1 MLKAKIYVVKTP
13 ILLLLLGSL
22 HLLLIDNLVAQIS
35 YRDSLIQE
43 LTTETDAETRIRLK
57 LSLAREYDMRDTSLR
72 IANEIMAES
81 KAIGFLKGEAF
92 AHEIR
97 SYAFYNM
104 DRMAESLVEDS
115 MHILVQQQ
123 LGNTFAVG
131 AIHHAMGATYSVM
144 RKLDLAI
151 VHLLKAVEVLEAEE
165 NYEWL
170 ARVYNDLGEAFDL
183 SEQPEQALFYLRKG
197 LALRKQHIDPSEWHY
212 AYTDIGNFFSTNNQ
226 LDSALFYHQ
235 LALESA
241 QLGEDAAS
249 AAIAYQNTGN
259 ALLIA
264 GKNEAAIPYLLKANQ
279 YFEDTDRI
287 QYLAPNY
294 NAIGESYLN
303 LGRYAEAIDYLN
315 RSLEMTRENGPLNLA
330 QDSHGILARL
340 FEQRGDYQ
348 QAYVHLQRQKILQDS
363 LLQEQNLEVIAG
375 LERKYQNEQQ
385 KTQLAEQ
392 ALELERQSRLRN
404 YTLLGAALF
413 ALVLM
418 SGFQYVRNRQKNRI
432 REAALETQLERAE
445 AEKLRTLDQL
455 KSTFFANISHEFRT
469 PLTLILGPVQQ
480 ALEGINKRLD
490 TEIPEEVTMKTRYL
504 QLIERSTQRL
514 LSLVNQLLDLSRID
528 GGQIQLHLQKGDLL
542 PLLRALIYSFESLA
556 ERQHIDYEVSFPEQL
571 PQAVFDRDKWEK
583 ILVNLLSNAFKFTPE
598 GGRVTFQAEAKE
610 EGLQMRV
617 SDSGPGINAV
627 DLDLI
632 FDRFYQVEGTEAR
645 GTGIGLALVQELV
658 TMLDGQ
664 IQVESEIGEGT
675 TFILLLPFLPEHFPQ
690 LDTEALE
697 EGFTEA
703 ISLALPRFSSPTTSG
718 AIAEG
723 INDEIPTVLIVEDNV
738 DLRNYI
744 AEQLGSTYHII
755 TAENGQVGLEQAIEH
770 TPDLIVSDVM
780 MPKMDGFELCETLK
794 SDERTSHIP
803 VILLTAKAGQDHKL
817 AGLET
822 GADEY
827 LTKPFDGRELQLRV
841 QNLIRQRAQLRE
853 RYGRTLSLQ
862 PSKIAVT
869 SADEQFIQKV
879 QAAIEANLDNEQFSV
894 EDLAAAVAFSRSQL
908 HRKLKALTDQSPTVI
923 IRNFRLQRAKRL
935 LEQGAGTVSEIA
947 LEVGFGNLSYFSK
960 TFKAAFGVL
969 PSEVGVE

>member
-1 MLKAKIYVVKTP
+1 MKTP
-13 ILLLLLGSL
+13 VLLLLMGSFNL
-22 HLLLIDNLVAQIS
+22 FLTDDLIAQTN
-35 YRDSLIQE
+35 YRDSLLQE
-43 LTTETDAETRIRLK
+43 LTTEKDAETRIWLK
-57 LSLAREYDMRDTSLR
+57 LSLAREYDMRDTSLQ

-81 KAIGFLKGEAF
+81 QAIGFLKGEAF

-97 SYAFYNM
+97 SYAYYNM
-104 DRMAESLVEDS
+104 DRMAESLIEDS

-131 AIHHAMGATYSVM
+131 AIHHNMGATYTTM
-144 RKLDLAI
+144 RKLDQAI
-151 VHLLKAVEVLEAEE
+151 VHLLKAVEVLKAEE
-165 NYEWL
+165 SYDWL

-183 SEQPEQALFYLRKG
+183 SEQPEQALFYLREG
-197 LALRKQHIDPSEWHY
+197 LALRKKHIDPSEWHY
-212 AYTDIGNFFSTNNQ
+212 AYTDLGNFFSTNDQ

-241 QLGEDAAS
+241 QLGEDDAS
-249 AAIAYQNTGN
+249 AAIAYQNMGN

-264 GKNEAAIPYLLKANQ
+264 GKNEAAVPYLLKANT

-294 NAIGESYLN
+294 NAIGETYLN
-303 LGRYAEAIDYLN
+303 LGRYTEAIDYLN

-330 QDSHGILARL
+330 QDAHGILARL
-340 FEQRGDYQ
+340 FEQQNDYQ
-348 QAYVHLQRQKILQDS
+348 QAYFHLQQQKILQDS

-385 KTQLAEQ
+385 KAQLAEQ
-392 ALELERQSRLRN
+392 ALELNRQSRLRN

-413 ALVLM
+413 ALALT
-418 SGFQYVRNRQKNRI
+418 SIFQFVRSRQKSRV
-432 REAALETQLERAE
+432 REAALEAQLERAE
-445 AEKLRTLDQL
+445 ADKLRSLDQL

-480 ALEGINKRLD
+480 ALEGINRRLD
-490 TEIPEEVTMKTRYL
+490 VEVPEEVTMKTRYL

-514 LSLVNQLLDLSRID
+514 LLLVNQLLDLSRID
-528 GGQIQLHLQKGDLL
+528 GGQLQLHLQQGDLL
-542 PLLRALIYSFESLA
+542 PLLRALVYSFESLA
-556 ERQHIDYEVSFPEQL
+556 ERQQIDYEISFPEQL

-598 GGRVTFQAEAKE
+598 GGRVTFQAEAKV
-610 EGLQMRV
+610 EGLQMRIA
-617 SDSGPGINAV
+617 DSGPGIKAA
-627 DLDLI
+627 DLDRI

-658 TMLDGQ
+658 IMLDGQ
-664 IQVESEIGEGT
+664 IKVESEEGKGT
-675 TFILLLPFLPEHFPQ
+675 TFILLLPFLPEHFSQ
-690 LDTEALE
+690 LDTAALE
-697 EGFTEA
+697 EDSTEA
-703 ISLALPRFSSPTTSG
+703 VPLALPGFPSPAASG

-723 INDEIPTVLIVEDNV
+723 VDDEVPTVLIVEDNV

-744 AEQLGSTYHII
+744 AEQLGASYHII
-755 TAENGQVGLEQAIEH
+755 TAENGQVGLELAIEN

-853 RYGRTLSLQ
+853 RYSRTMVLQ
-862 PSKIAVT
+862 PSEVAVT

-879 QAAIEANLDNEQFSV
+879 QAAIEANIDNEQFSV
-894 EDLAAAVAFSRSQL
+894 EDLADAVAFSRSQL

-923 IRNFRLQRAKRL
+923 IRNFRLQRAKSL
-935 LEQGAGTVSEIA
+935 LEQGGGTVSEIA
-947 LEVGFGNLSYFSK
+947 LAVGFGNFSYFSK

-969 PSEVGVE
+969 PSEVAP

>member
-1 MLKAKIYVVKTP
+1 MKTP
-13 ILLLLLGSL
+13 ILLLLLGSFS
-22 HLLLIDNLVAQIS
+22 LLFRDRLSGQPS
-35 YRDSLIQE
+35 YRDSLLQE

-92 AHEIR
+92 SHEIR
-97 SYAFYNM
+97 SYAYYNM
-104 DRMAESLVEDS
+104 DQIEKSLKEDS
-115 MHILVQQQ
+115 LHILVQQQ
-123 LGNTFAVG
+123 LGNNFAVG
-131 AIHHAMGATYSVM
+131 AIHHNMGATYTTM

-151 VHLLKAVEVLEAEE
+151 VHLLKAVEVLKKEE
-165 NYEWL
+165 NYGWL
-170 ARVYNDLGEAFDL
+170 ARVYNDLGEALDL
-183 SEQPEQALFYLRKG
+183 SEQPEQALFYLREG
-197 LALRKQHIDPSEWHY
+197 LALRQKHLDPSEWHF
-212 AYTDIGNFFSTNNQ
+212 AYTDLGNFFSTNHQ

-241 QLGEDAAS
+241 QLTGDEES
-249 AAIAYQNTGN
+249 IAIAYQNMGN

-264 GKNEAAIPYLLKANQ
+264 GKNDAALPNLLKANK
-279 YFEDTDRI
+279 YFETVGRI
-287 QYLAPNY
+287 QHLAPNY
-294 NAIGESYLN
+294 NSIGEAYLN
-303 LGRYAEAIDYLN
+303 VGRYAEAIDYLN

-330 QDSHGILARL
+330 KASHEVLAKL
-340 FEQRGDYQ
+340 YEKQ
-348 QAYVHLQRQKILQDS
+348 QNYPQAFFHLQQQKVLEDS
-363 LLQEQNLEVIAG
+363 LRKEQNLEIIAG

-392 ALELERQSRLRN
+392 ALELERQNRLRN

-418 SGFQYVRNRQKNRI
+418 SIFQYVRNLQKGRV
-432 REAALETQLERAE
+432 REAALEAQLERAE
-445 AEKLRTLDQL
+445 AEKLRSLDQL

-490 TEIPEEVTMKTRYL
+490 VEVPEEVTMKTRYL

-514 LSLVNQLLDLSRID
+514 LLLVNQLLDLSRID
-528 GGQIQLHLQKGDLL
+528 GGQIQLDLRRGELL
-542 PLLRALIYSFESLA
+542 PLLRALVYSFESLA
-556 ERQHIDYEVSFPEQL
+556 ERQHINYEITFPEQL
-571 PQAVFDRDKWEK
+571 PEAIFDRDKWEK
-583 ILVNLLSNAFKFTPE
+583 ILVNLLSNAFKFTHE
-598 GGRVTFQAEAKE
+598 GGRVAFRVEAKA
-610 EGLQMRV
+610 EGLQMQV
-617 SDSGPGINAV
+617 SDSGPGIEAA
-627 DLDLI
+627 DLDRI

-658 TMLDGQ
+658 MMLDGR
-664 IQVESEIGEGT
+664 IEVDSEVEKGT
-675 TFILLLPFLPEHFPQ
+675 TFTLLLPFLPEHFSQ
-690 LDTEALE
+690 LDTEALTE
-697 EGFTEA
+697 ELAATVSFVPQSLPTE
-703 ISLALPRFSSPTTSG
+703 TTSG
-718 AIAEG
+718 ALAGG
-723 INDEIPTVLIVEDNV
+723 IDDEIPTILIVEDNA

-744 AEQLGSTYHII
+744 AEQLGSNYQII
-755 TAENGQVGLEQAIEH
+755 TAGNGREGLALAIEN

-853 RYGRTLSLQ
+853 RYRRTILLQ
-862 PSKIAVT
+862 PSDVAIT
-869 SADEQFIQKV
+869 SADEQFLLKV
-879 QAAIEANLDNEQFSV
+879 QAAIEANIDNEQFSV

-923 IRNFRLQRAKRL
+923 IRDFRLQRAKSL
-935 LEQGAGTVSEIA
+935 LEQGAGSVSEIA
-947 LEVGFGNLSYFSK
+947 LAVGFGNLSYFSK
-960 TFKAAFGVL
+960 SFKTAFGVL
-969 PSEVGVE
+969 PRDVAS

>member
-1 MLKAKIYVVKTP
+1 MKTP
-13 ILLLLLGSL
+13 ILLLLLGSFS
-22 HLLLIDNLVAQIS
+22 LLFMGRLSAQPS
-35 YRDSLIQE
+35 YRDSLLQE
-43 LTTETDAETRIRLK
+43 LTTEKDAETRIRLK

-92 AHEIR
+92 AHELR
-97 SYAFYNM
+97 SYAYYNL
-104 DRMAESLVEDS
+104 DKIAESLVEDS

-131 AIHHAMGATYSVM
+131 AIHHNMGATYTTL
-144 RKLDLAI
+144 RKLDQAI
-151 VHLLKAVEVLEAEE
+151 VHLLKAAEVMKAEE
-165 NYEWL
+165 NYSWL
-170 ARVYNDLGEAFDL
+170 ASVYNDLGEAFDL
-183 SEQPEQALFYLRKG
+183 SEQPQQALFYLREG
-197 LALRKQHIDPSEWHY
+197 LALRKKYLDPSEWHF
-212 AYTDIGNFFSTNNQ
+212 AYTDLGNFFSTNDQ

-241 QLGEDAAS
+241 QQAKDDES
-249 AAIAYQNTGN
+249 RAIAYQNIGN

-264 GKNEAAIPYLLKANQ
+264 GKNDEAIPPLLEANK
-279 YFEDTDRI
+279 YFEEVERV

-294 NAIGESYLN
+294 NSIGEAYLN

-315 RSLEMTRENGPLNLA
+315 RSLEMTREDGPLNLA
-330 QDSHGILARL
+330 KASHEILARL
-340 FEQRGDYQ
+340 YERQEDYP
-348 QAYVHLQRQKILQDS
+348 QAFFHLRQQKILEDS

-385 KTQLAEQ
+385 KSLLAEQ
-392 ALELERQSRLRN
+392 ELELERQNRLRN

-413 ALVLM
+413 ALLLLSV
-418 SGFQYVRNRQKNRI
+418 FQYVRNQQKNRV
-432 REAALETQLERAE
+432 REAALEAQLERAE
-445 AEKLRTLDQL
+445 AEKLRSLDQL

-480 ALEGINKRLD
+480 ALGKITQPLEPNS
-490 TEIPEEVTMKTRYL
+490 PEEVTFKTRYL
-504 QLIERSTQRL
+504 QLIERSAQRL

-528 GGQIQLHLQKGDLL
+528 GGQIQVHLRKGKLL
-542 PLLRALIYSFESLA
+542 PLLRALVYSFESLA
-556 ERQHIDYEVSFPEQL
+556 ERQQIVYEITFPEEL
-571 PQAVFDRDKWEK
+571 PEAVFDRDKWEK

-598 GGRVTFQAEAKE
+598 GGRVAFQAEVRE
-610 EGLQMRV
+610 EGLQMSV
-617 SDSGPGINAV
+617 SDSGLGIETEN
-627 DLDLI
+627 LDRI

-658 TMLDGQ
+658 TMLDGR
-664 IQVESEIGEGT
+664 IEVDSEVGKGT
-675 TFILLLPFLPEHFPQ
+675 TFTVLLPFLPEHFSQ
-690 LDTEALE
+690 LDTEAFAE
-697 EGFTEA
+697 EFDA
-703 ISLALPRFSSPTTSG
+703 SVSFVPQSISTATTSG
-718 AIAEG
+718 AVTG
-723 INDEIPTVLIVEDNV
+723 GMDDEIPSILIVEDNA
-738 DLRNYI
+738 DLRSYI
-744 AEQLGSTYHII
+744 AEQLGSSYHII
-755 TAENGQVGLEQAIEH
+755 TAENGRIGLDLAIEH

-853 RYGRTLSLQ
+853 RYRRTVLLQ
-862 PSKIAVT
+862 PSDVAIT
-869 SADEQFIQKV
+869 SADEQFLLKV
-879 QAAIEANLDNEQFSV
+879 QAAIEANIDNEQFSV

-923 IRNFRLQRAKRL
+923 IRDFRLQRAKSL
-935 LEQGAGTVSEIA
+935 LEQGAGSVSEIA
-947 LEVGFGNLSYFSK
+947 LAVGFGNLSYFSK
-960 TFKAAFGVL
+960 SFKTAFGVL
-969 PSEVGVE
+969 PSEVVP

>member
-1 MLKAKIYVVKTP
+1 MRTP
-13 ILLLLLGSL
+13 ILLFLLGSL
-22 HLLLIDNLVAQIS
+22 TLLLCDDLNAQTS
-35 YRDSLIQE
+35 YRDSLLQE
-43 LTTETDAETRIRLK
+43 LKTETDAETRIRLK
-57 LSLAREYDMRDTSLR
+57 FSLAWEYDMRDTSLR

-97 SYAFYNM
+97 SYAYYNT
-104 DRMAESLVEDS
+104 DQMALSVVEDS
-115 MHILVQQQ
+115 LHILVQQQ
-123 LGNTFAVG
+123 LENNFAVG
-131 AIHHAMGATYSVM
+131 AIHHNMGATYTTM
-144 RKLDLAI
+144 RKLDQGI
-151 VHLLKAVEVLEAEE
+151 VHLLKAREILEAEE
-165 NYEWL
+165 NYGWL
-170 ARVYNDLGEAFDL
+170 ARVYNDLGEALDL
-183 SEQPEQALFYLRKG
+183 SEQPEQALFYLREG
-197 LALRKQHIDPSEWHY
+197 LALRKKYLDPSEWY
-212 AYTDIGNFFSTNNQ
+212 FAYTELGNFFSTNDQ
-226 LDSALFYHQ
+226 LDSALFYHH

-241 QLGEDAAS
+241 QLAKNEENI
-249 AAIAYQNTGN
+249 AIAYQNTGN

-264 GKNEAAIPYLLKANQ
+264 EKNDVAIPNLLKASK
-279 YFEDTDRI
+279 YFEEVGRV

-294 NAIGESYLN
+294 NAIGETYLN

-315 RSLEMTRENGPLNLA
+315 RSLEMTREDGPLNLA
-330 QDSHGILARL
+330 QDAHGILARL
-340 FEQRGDYQ
+340 YEQQGNYQ
-348 QAYVHLQRQKILQDS
+348 QAYGHLQEQKILQDS

-385 KTQLAEQ
+385 NTQLAEQ
-392 ALELERQSRLRN
+392 ALELERQNRLRN

-418 SGFQYVRNRQKNRI
+418 SIFQYVRNRQRI
-432 REAALETQLERAE
+432 RVQEAALEAQLERAE
-445 AEKLRTLDQL
+445 VDKLRSVDQL

-480 ALEGINKRLD
+480 ALEGINKRL
-490 TEIPEEVTMKTRYL
+490 EAQVPEEVTMKTRYL

-514 LSLVNQLLDLSRID
+514 LLLVNQLLDLSRID
-528 GGQIQLHLQKGDLL
+528 GGQIQLHLQKGELL

-627 DLDLI
+627 DLDRI

-664 IQVESEIGEGT
+664 IEVESEEGKGT
-675 TFILLLPFLPEHFPQ
+675 TFLLLLPFLPEHFPQ
-690 LDTEALE
+690 LDTVALE
-697 EGFTEA
+697 EDLAEA
-703 ISLALPRFSSPTTSG
+703 VPLALPGFPSPATSG
-718 AIAEG
+718 AIAG
-723 INDEIPTVLIVEDNV
+723 GVNDEVPTVLIVEDNV
-738 DLRNYI
+738 DLRSYI
-744 AEQLGSTYHII
+744 AEQLGSNYHII
-755 TAENGQVGLEQAIEH
+755 TAENGQVGLDLAIEH

-853 RYGRTLSLQ
+853 RYGRTMVLQ
-862 PSKIAVT
+862 PAEIAVT
-869 SADEQFIQKV
+869 SADEQFLQKV

-894 EDLAAAVAFSRSQL
+894 EDLADIVAFSRSQL

-923 IRNFRLQRAKRL
+923 IRDFRLQRAKSL
-935 LEQGAGTVSEIA
+935 LEQGAGSVSEIA
-947 LEVGFGNLSYFSK
+947 LVVGFGNLSYFSK
-960 TFKAAFGVL
+960 SFKTAFGVL
-969 PSEVGVE
+969 PSDVAS